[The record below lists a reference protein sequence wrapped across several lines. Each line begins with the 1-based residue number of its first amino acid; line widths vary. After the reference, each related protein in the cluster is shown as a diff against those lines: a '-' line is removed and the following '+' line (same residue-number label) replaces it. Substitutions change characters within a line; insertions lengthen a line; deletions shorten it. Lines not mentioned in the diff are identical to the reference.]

1 MTKNAFPPIKNR
13 LRVAALLSILTAS
26 VLAGRLFQLQ
36 IVEGEGLE
44 SGDRITSKTFSWT
57 PSRGLILDRNGRKLV
72 ANTEFETLVAEPHRI
87 GNPGRLASEL
97 GPLLGISKDT
107 LLARLS
113 SGQKEQAIK
122 RKLPALAA
130 RDLRRFIQ
138 VSENGS
144 SPVQHPTPVTGL
156 KLVREPYRNYLK
168 GSLAGQVIGHVDI
181 DNVGQ
186 NGIERFAGKQLEGKK
201 VNLQVRRY
209 GERRAILESDYTR
222 MFPIR
227 GADVVLTLD
236 ETIQWIAEKALA
248 EMCEESQAKGG
259 MAIVMKPGNGEILA
273 MANYPFFDPQ
283 EVGQYAAAG
292 EMERAKNRSIVD
304 TFEPGSTMK
313 PFIVAAGL
321 ECGVIASDTPIDCE
335 NGRRYLP
342 ASIRSKPIVDEHPM
356 GVVPVTDVLIH
367 SSNIGAGKIAERI
380 VSLGAEDPD
389 KKKLYD
395 YLTSYGFG
403 AETQIDLPGEA
414 LPVLRRWEGW
424 NRGDLL
430 VLAFGTGPVTV
441 TPISLARSYCLF
453 ANGGFLVTPH
463 VIKGFVGNRDGRF
476 YANQKTGRTR
486 VMSEETS
493 KEVQEILVQ
502 VVEKNP
508 HSNARSDWY
517 RVGGK
522 TGTAK
527 KVVEG
532 QYSRDHKLLSFAG
545 FAPAPNPQIVV
556 VAMIDEPQ
564 GVTYGNQAGA
574 PVFRRIVDDTL
585 AYLHVAP
592 DPEKPGFIKESERL
606 QIARSDL
613 GAEPVVQAPSVEP
626 VTDANSNSVLSK
638 VRSIASVLG
647 PSDPSPREGTEE
659 MGLARDEERVLP

>member
-97 GPLLGISKDT
+97 GPLLGISEDT

-367 SSNIGAGKIAERI
+367 SSNIGAGKIAEMI
-380 VSLGAEDPD
+380 VSLGVEEPD
-389 KKKLYD
+389 RKKLYD

-403 AETQIDLPGEA
+403 EKTQIDLPGEA

-453 ANGGFLVTPH
+453 ANGGYLVTPH
-463 VIKGFVGNRDGRF
+463 VIKGLIGNRDGRF
-476 YANQKTGRTR
+476 YANQNTDRVL
-486 VMSEETS
+486 VMSPETS
-493 KEVQEILVQ
+493 QEVQEILVQ

-527 KVVEG
+527 KVVDG
-532 QYSRDHKLLSFAG
+532 HYSSDHKLLSFAG
-545 FAPAPNPQIVV
+545 FAPYPNPEIVV

-564 GVTYGNQAGA
+564 GITYGNQAGA
-574 PVFRRIVDDTL
+574 PVFRQIVDDTL
-585 AYLHVAP
+585 AYLHTAP
-592 DPEKPGFIKESERL
+592 DPEKPGFQTELKRFHL
-606 QIARSDL
+606 AN
-613 GAEPVVQAPSVEP
+613 AEAPQRDSGEVPVVPPMAPSQVDP
-626 VTDANSNSVLSK
+626 FLSSVQRFST
-638 VRSIASVLG
+638 VLG
-647 PSDPSPREGTEE
+647 EPDGTQRATSEEKDP
-659 MGLARDEERVLP
+659 AERVVRYLP